1 MNYIEFRNKMEP
13 FGVFSITDIE
23 KMFPGFVWLN
33 LINWQ
38 KKGYILKI
46 RKRWYCFNYDDVSK
60 NVAWLAANLIYQ
72 PSYISLQTALSFYG
86 LIPEAIYTVT
96 SVSTK
101 KTNYFET
108 PIGTFSY
115 SKIKSTLFR
124 FGQTLTSSS
133 SYNLPTGGKYK
144 RKELIAEPEKAIL
157 DFFYIY
163 SHYNTYKDME
173 YLRFDPSVL
182 NDSLDMEKLFRYL
195 EQYNNKALNDRID
208 KLLSTYRLI

>member
-1 MNYIEFRNKMEP
+1 MNYIEFRNKMES

-23 KMFPGFVWLN
+23 KMFPAFIRLN
-33 LINWQ
+33 FINWQ

-72 PSYISLQTALSFYG
+72 LSYISLQTALSFYG

-108 PIGTFSY
+108 PVGTFSY
-115 SKIKSTLFR
+115 NKIKSQLFG
-124 FGQTLTSSS
+124 FGQTLTSGSS
-133 SYNLPTGGKYK
+133 DNLHTGGKK
-144 RKELIAEPEKAIL
+144 QRK
-157 DFFYIY
+157 
-163 SHYNTYKDME
+163 
-173 YLRFDPSVL
+173 
-182 NDSLDMEKLFRYL
+182 
-195 EQYNNKALNDRID
+195 
-208 KLLSTYRLI
+208 